1 MLMSTES
8 LQELTIGTTEG
19 AMNQVNK
26 STRKVLE
33 NFVVENQFL
42 TVLSMR
48 GMQITA
54 KYLTGVLERFRQGYL
69 ENQAEIDRQE
79 AEQRKELTDLEK
91 KYFRKGGDDLDNMPL
106 ELLLKTKRRNKQQVQ
121 VGPIKKLAL

>member
-1 MLMSTES
+1 MTNES

-33 NFVVENQFL
+33 DFVVENQFL

-48 GMQITA
+48 GM
-54 KYLTGVLERFRQGYL
+54 
-69 ENQAEIDRQE
+69 
-79 AEQRKELTDLEK
+79 
-91 KYFRKGGDDLDNMPL
+91 
-106 ELLLKTKRRNKQQVQ
+106 
-121 VGPIKKLAL
+121 

>member
-1 MLMSTES
+1 MSNES

-33 NFVVENQFL
+33 DFVVENQFL

-54 KYLTGVLERFRQGYL
+54 KHLTGVLERFRQGYL

-79 AEQRKELTDLEK
+79 AEQRKELKDLEK
-91 KYFRKGGDDLDNMPL
+91 KYFR
-106 ELLLKTKRRNKQQVQ
+106 
-121 VGPIKKLAL
+121 